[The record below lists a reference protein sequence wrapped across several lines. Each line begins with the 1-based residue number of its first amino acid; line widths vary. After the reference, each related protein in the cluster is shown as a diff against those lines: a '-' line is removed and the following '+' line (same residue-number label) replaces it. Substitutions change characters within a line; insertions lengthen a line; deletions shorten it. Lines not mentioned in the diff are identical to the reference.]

1 MAYKTFLGIPGFGDL
16 IRELAGRF
24 PDTALA
30 HPTGVLC
37 RGGDLSL
44 PTLLAAYSRGIF
56 PWFDENSPILWWSPD
71 PRCVILPE
79 EYHLPRRSRRTLRQ
93 KNFAI
98 TLDQAFEQV
107 ITSCGR
113 RAQTWI
119 TPDIVESFLVLHA
132 TGFAHSVE
140 AWLDDRLVGGLYGLA
155 LGRAFFGESMFHT
168 ESEASRACLAA
179 LIALMKER
187 GMTLLDCQQE
197 TPHIM
202 AQGGRLLPRQDFEQ
216 RLARALAAPEQ
227 ELQGRQEQQEGQ
239 GTPKAQAAQD
249 AGETVHYRG
258 RPQDLPGA
266 GGTASR
272 AHDSAGWQD
281 AAERS
286 EARTAGRVPNILAC
300 EYADLPGQRKSL
312 WPFLPW
318 RTSYVFREGSWKPVN
333 GV

>member
-227 ELQGRQEQQEGQ
+227 EQQ
-239 GTPKAQAAQD
+239 GTPKAQDAQD
-249 AGETVHYRG
+249 TQDTQDAEKSVHYRA

>member
-24 PDTALA
+24 PDTSLA
-30 HPTGVLC
+30 HPEGVLC

-56 PWFDENSPILWWSPD
+56 PWFDKDSPILWWSPD

-79 EYHLPRRSRRTLRQ
+79 EYHLPRRSRRSLRH
-93 KNFAI
+93 KHFAI

-107 ITSCGR
+107 ISSCGK

-179 LIALMKER
+179 LVALMKER

-202 AQGGRLLPRQDFEQ
+202 AQGGRLLPRREFER
-216 RLARALAAPEQ
+216 RLAQALAAPELGTQ
-227 ELQGRQEQQEGQ
+227 EVPQTQGAQE
-239 GTPKAQAAQD
+239 T
-249 AGETVHYRG
+249 GERLLYRAH
-258 RPQDLPGA
+258 PQDLSGA
-266 GGTASR
+266 GGTDLL
-272 AHDSAGWQD
+272 AHGSTNLQGTDEEGDKACAPD
-281 AAERS
+281 NAL
-286 EARTAGRVPNILAC
+286 AR
-300 EYADLPGQRKSL
+300 EYADLPEQRKSL
-312 WPFLPW
+312 WPYLPW
-318 RTSYVFREGSWKPVN
+318 RTSYVHKEGGWKPVIAP
-333 GV
+333 